1 MKANIVF
8 DISPPITYLGK
19 TLVLELWVKIH
30 KSRGDEVDFL
40 LADNRKSFRQINSVT
55 LGVHSHTCPEYPK
68 QVYNIFAIK
77 NNSRK
82 M

>member
-40 LADNRKSFRQINSVT
+40 LADNRKVFGKLIVS
-55 LGVHSHTCPEYPK
+55 L
-68 QVYNIFAIK
+68 
-77 NNSRK
+77 
-82 M
+82 